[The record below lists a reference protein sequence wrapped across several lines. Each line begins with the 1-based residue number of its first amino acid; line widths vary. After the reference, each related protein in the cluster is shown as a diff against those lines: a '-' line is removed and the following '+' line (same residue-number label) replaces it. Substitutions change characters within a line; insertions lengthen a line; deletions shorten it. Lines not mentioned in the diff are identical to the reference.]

1 MKKFI
6 LGVLVL
12 GGVFAALVSYTVNV
26 FATEESASTGLPE
39 LYIKAVNPGYVVDGI
54 GNNGEMI
61 EIGNSSG
68 ETISLA
74 GATVGYTNSSGNYSV
89 LYEFPEHSWITG
101 ESILL
106 RLASSPGGGLAAVNY
121 TKTIAFKGELDFR
134 RGGEVVDRV
143 CWTSKTDCYKEFKSS
158 NPTTLVR
165 NMETGLFEH
174 VDEYEPFYDEKNY
187 YVEEVRDEEGYGA
200 SYGHCR
206 GLEFSEVLS
215 YYETSQSEQF
225 IEIHSNAS
233 EQILLDG
240 CVVRYK
246 NKKYKL
252 SGVVGAD
259 EYFVYY
265 PRGFSLT
272 KNPVNSNLLE
282 LIDEDGVVV
291 DSFRYLNGQKKG
303 TSYAMLGYDETGEEI
318 WKTTYLVTPG
328 APNGF
333 QEYKT
338 CEEGK
343 VINKVTG
350 NCVKATKV
358 SVKVCP
364 EGQYLNILTGRC
376 KKKEDKGT
384 KQCREGYYLNPE
396 TGRCRKI
403 KENTG
408 EDFKV
413 KPEAFEEKS
422 SFVALYIVIGVVVVG
437 LGLLV
442 FQFRHEIV
450 KLWRKVFRR
459 FR

>member
-12 GGVFAALVSYTVNV
+12 GGIFVALAGYVVNV
-26 FATEESASTGLPE
+26 FAVEESADAELPE

-54 GNNGEMI
+54 GNTGEMI
-61 EIGNSSG
+61 EIGNNSG
-68 ETISLA
+68 HVISLA

-121 TKTIAFKGELDFR
+121 TKTIAFKGELDLR
-134 RGGEVVDRV
+134 LGEEVFDHV
-143 CWTSKTDCYKEFKSS
+143 CWTSKTGCYKEFKSS

-165 NMETGLFEH
+165 DMETGLFEH
-174 VDEYEPFYDEKNY
+174 VSDYEPFCDEKSY
-187 YVEEVRDEEGYGA
+187 YVEETKDEEGYGA
-200 SYGHCR
+200 VYGHCR
-206 GLEFSEVLS
+206 GLEFSEILS
-215 YYETSQSEQF
+215 YYETLQSEQF
-225 IEIHSNAS
+225 IEIHNNAS

-246 NKKYKL
+246 NKKHKL
-252 SGVVGAD
+252 SGIVEAD
-259 EYFVYY
+259 GYFVYY
-265 PRGFSLT
+265 PKEFSLT
-272 KNPVNSNLLE
+272 KNPVNSNLVE
-282 LIDEDGVVV
+282 LVDEDGVVI
-291 DSFRYLNGQKKG
+291 DSFKYPNGQKKG
-303 TSYAMLGYDETGEEI
+303 TSYAMLGYDEAGEEI

-350 NCVKATKV
+350 NCVKATKA
-358 SVKVCP
+358 SVKICP

-376 KKKEDKGT
+376 KKKEDKTT
-384 KQCREGYYLNPE
+384 KQCKEGYYLNPE

-408 EDFKV
+408 EKYEI
-413 KPEAFEEKS
+413 KPEAFEEQS

-437 LGLLV
+437 LGVLV

-450 KLWRKVFRR
+450 KLWHKVFR
-459 FR
+459 